1 MQGVSLWEAGRGPGG
16 RASTRRS
23 RRDPSLAIDHGAS
36 LFNVT
41 TRPWPQVLPLLLEQG
56 WVEPWENPIAILN
69 SSGELQE
76 PGDNHRLLRGP
87 CFRGC
92 GGMENLCQGLLSL
105 SPGVETHFDTLVRD
119 IDRQHDRW
127 LLNDAEGQ
135 LLGEAEALVL
145 TGTLLAHPRSQLTFG
160 WPAPPLQVLAER
172 LQDPGLNHALAAIAA
187 LRFEARSTLLLRF
200 PAKEAAAWA
209 SLPFRLLAFDASAQQ
224 RWGLWRLSSQPL
236 PHGEWAVVVHSSA
249 TFAAE
254 HLSVYGSRSAMARQL
269 GIPPREEE
277 EEQVIQA
284 LASSLDEV
292 MELWLPPRPSERGE
306 RQLMRWGA
314 AFPLPQ
320 GLPQPL
326 TWNKSLNLGFCGD
339 FVDGQGFARVEGAL
353 RSAEALA
360 SRMLGDTL

>member
-1 MQGVSLWEAGRGPGG
+1 
-16 RASTRRS
+16 
-23 RRDPSLAIDHGAS
+23 
-36 LFNVT
+36 
-41 TRPWPQVLPLLLEQG
+41 
-56 WVEPWENPIAILN
+56 
-69 SSGELQE
+69 
-76 PGDNHRLLRGP
+76 
-87 CFRGC
+87 
-92 GGMENLCQGLLSL
+92 
-105 SPGVETHFDTLVRD
+105 
-119 IDRQHDRW
+119 
-127 LLNDAEGQ
+127 
-135 LLGEAEALVL
+135 
-145 TGTLLAHPRSQLTFG
+145 
-160 WPAPPLQVLAER
+160 
-172 LQDPGLNHALAAIAA
+172 
-187 LRFEARSTLLLRF
+187 
-200 PAKEAAAWA
+200 
-209 SLPFRLLAFDASAQQ
+209 
-224 RWGLWRLSSQPL
+224 
-236 PHGEWAVVVHSSA
+236 
-249 TFAAE
+249 
-254 HLSVYGSRSAMARQL
+254 MARQL